1 MSSVVEPVAP
11 SARRIAWLR
20 RRRALARSW
29 GDYRRSRPGLI
40 GLAVLVVIVVM
51 SLAAPLL
58 ANHDN
63 LDPSKTLTT
72 PLWAS
77 PSAHGLLGTDNVG
90 RPIWDQLV
98 YGSRISLLVGVA
110 ATVIAMVIGSVVGI
124 LAGFYTGWFSAA
136 LMRVTEWFLVIPFL
150 PLAIV
155 LASILGP
162 NVRNVIFV
170 IGITSW
176 PGTARLIRAQV
187 LTLKERLYVE
197 RSRSLGASNR
207 HVIARHIVP
216 NVSPLILANT
226 TLIVPIAILSE
237 TTLSFLGLG
246 DPLRPSWGRMLD
258 EAFSNGAIGKNAWW
272 YYLPPG
278 IGIVLVVLAFTLVG
292 HALEEVLDPRLRER
306 RS

>member
-1 MSSVVEPVAP
+1 VSAVAATP
-11 SARRIAWLR
+11 SARRIAWIR
-20 RRRALARSW
+20 RRRALRRAVR
-29 GDYRRSRPGLI
+29 DYTRSRPGLI
-40 GLAVLVVIVVM
+40 GLAILLVAVVM
-51 SLAAPLL
+51 ALAAPLI

-63 LDPSKTLTT
+63 LDASKTLTT
-72 PLWAS
+72 PVWAS
-77 PSAHGLLGTDNVG
+77 PGQHAPLGTDSGG

-98 YGSRISLLVGVA
+98 YGSRISLLVGLA
-110 ATVIAMVIGSVVGI
+110 ATVIAMVIGSAVGI
-124 LAGFYTGWFSAA
+124 LAGFYSGWVSPV
-136 LMRVTEWFLVIPFL
+136 LMRITEWFLVIPFL

-155 LASILGP
+155 LASIVGP

-176 PGTARLIRAQV
+176 PATARVIRAQV

-207 HVIARHIVP
+207 HLMLRHILP

-226 TLIVPIAILSE
+226 TLTVPVAILSE

-258 EAFSNGAIGKNAWW
+258 DAFSGGAIFRDAWW
-272 YYLPPG
+272 WYLPPG

-306 RS
+306 HT

>member
-1 MSSVVEPVAP
+1 VSTVAVTA
-11 SARRIAWLR
+11 SARRIAWAR
-20 RRRALARSW
+20 RRRALGRAARDYARS
-29 GDYRRSRPGLI
+29 GPGLV
-40 GLAVLVVIVVM
+40 GLGVLLVIVVLA
-51 SLAAPLL
+51 LAAPLI
-58 ANHDN
+58 ASHDN
-63 LDPSKTLTT
+63 LDPSKTLST
-72 PLWAS
+72 PVWAS
-77 PSAHGLLGTDNVG
+77 PGTHGPLGTDNNG

-98 YGSRISLLVGVA
+98 YGSRISLLVGLA

-124 LAGFYTGWFSAA
+124 LAGFYGGVSSSI
-136 LMRVTEWFLVIPFL
+136 LMRITEWFLVIPFL

-162 NVRNVIFV
+162 NVRNVIIV

-176 PGTARLIRAQV
+176 PGTARVIRAQV

-197 RSRSLGASNR
+197 RSRALGASNG
-207 HVIARHIVP
+207 HLMLRHIVP

-226 TLIVPIAILSE
+226 TLTVPVAILSE

-258 EAFSNGAIGKNAWW
+258 EAFSDGAIFRNAWW
-272 YYLPPG
+272 WYLPPG

>member
-1 MSSVVEPVAP
+1 VSTLAATP
-11 SARRIAWLR
+11 SARRIAWTR
-20 RRRALARSW
+20 RRRALRRMVHDYARS
-29 GDYRRSRPGLI
+29 RSGVLGL
-40 GLAVLVVIVVM
+40 GVLLVIVVLA
-51 SLAAPLL
+51 LAAPLI
-58 ANHDN
+58 AEHKN
-63 LDPSKTLTT
+63 LDPSQTLST
-72 PLWAS
+72 PIWAS
-77 PSAHGLLGTDNVG
+77 PGQHGPLGTDNNG

-98 YGSRISLLVGVA
+98 YGSRISLLVGLA
-110 ATVIAMVIGSVVGI
+110 ATVIAMVIGSLVGI
-124 LAGFYTGWFSAA
+124 LAGFYSGWVSPV
-136 LMRVTEWFLVIPFL
+136 LMRITEWFLVIPFL

-162 NVRNVIFV
+162 NVRNVIIV

-176 PGTARLIRAQV
+176 PATARVIRAQV

-197 RSRSLGASNR
+197 RSRALGATDR
-207 HVIARHIVP
+207 HLMLRHILP

-226 TLIVPIAILSE
+226 TLTVPVAILSE

-258 EAFSNGAIGKNAWW
+258 EAFSDGAIFRNAWW
-272 YYLPPG
+272 WYLPPG

-292 HALEEVLDPRLRER
+292 HALEEVLDPRLRGR

>member
-1 MSSVVEPVAP
+1 MSTV
-11 SARRIAWLR
+11 SATGGRRIVWTR
-20 RRRALARSW
+20 RRRTLARAW
-29 GDYRRSRPGLI
+29 RDYRSSWPGLI
-40 GLAVLVVIVVM
+40 GLGVLVVIVAM
-51 SLAAPLL
+51 AIAAPLI

-63 LDPSKTLTT
+63 LDPSKTLDT

-77 PSAHGLLGTDNVG
+77 PFQHGPLGTDNVG

-98 YGSRISLLVGVA
+98 YGSRISLLVGLA

-124 LAGFYTGWFSAA
+124 VSGFYGGWFGAI
-136 LMRVTEWFLVIPFL
+136 LMRITEWFLVIPFL

-155 LASILGP
+155 LAAILGP
-162 NVRNVIFV
+162 SVRNVIVV

-176 PGTARLIRAQV
+176 PGTARVIRSQV
-187 LTLKERLYVE
+187 LSLKERPFVE
-197 RSRSLGASNR
+197 RSRALGAGTG
-207 HVIARHIVP
+207 HLMARHILP
-216 NVSPLILANT
+216 NVSPLILANL
-226 TLIVPIAILSE
+226 TLTVPIVILSE

-258 EAFSNGAIGKNAWW
+258 EAFSNGAIGQNAWW

-306 RS
+306 RR